1 MLRCTNRRDVLRA
14 NTVIF
19 KEHGLSLNRVGKSS
33 TKVPSDTATAA
44 AFGPQ
49 GGSSL

>member
-19 KEHGLSLNRVGKSS
+19 KEHGLSLSRVGKST
-33 TKVPSDTATAA
+33 TKVRLPHVPGA
-44 AFGPQ
+44 
-49 GGSSL
+49 LLII